1 MMSEEHIPSIFYDP
15 QRRRWRRFTR
25 MVQCIAA
32 VCSCLVAV
40 LLASILINPVLPS
53 LGLAPVRALP
63 HGHHLTPLPLQPIP
77 NRPEQRFQRAKR
89 KLAQAKQKL
98 TKSRVQ
104 ARLPVISPAP
114 SAPHGPSDFIGYYV
128 NWDDTSFTSLK
139 QNLGQLDK
147 LMPEW
152 LHLASADGTLAID
165 DAAQQTQVLTYIRTH
180 RPDLPIVPLVN
191 NFNSERME
199 WERAKLAAML
209 TNQAARG
216 RAIQH
221 LLQFVRDHG
230 FVGISIDFE
239 NVPAA
244 AQPALK
250 TFMHELSA
258 QFHPLGL
265 EVSQS
270 VPLDDPAFDYRGLAT
285 ATDYLILM
293 AYDEHWSSSKAGPIA
308 SQGWYAAALRRR
320 FAELLPQKYVIA
332 LGNYGYDWKATS
344 KAATE
349 ISVQEAFRT
358 AQESEGDIILDPVA
372 LNPTF
377 DYYDEH
383 EVLHHLWF
391 LDGVTLFNQLVEGQ
405 RYGPRGF
412 ALWRLGS
419 EDPSIWPVLTK
430 RTQLDRTAADTLR
443 LVHYGYDLDY
453 EGHGEV
459 LKVTATPSDG
469 TREITYDARSGLVTA
484 EHLSAYPSSFVI
496 TRWGGADPHKIAL
509 TFDDGPDA
517 RYTPQVLE
525 VLRREQV
532 PATFFIIGLNGDL
545 NARLLQRIVDEG
557 HEIGNHTFTHPNIA
571 RISPQ
576 LLSLELSAT
585 ERLFESRLGR
595 RSVLFRPPYAEDVE
609 PETPDQVK
617 PLLVTG
623 ALGYYTIG
631 MQIDPGDWRNPGVD
645 QIVQA
650 TINGA
655 VRGEG
660 NVVLLHDSGGDRAQ
674 TVEALPQIIAGL
686 RARGFQLV
694 RISELLGLSRDAV
707 MPPIPPE
714 ARFGAGL
721 TDVGFLFLNGV
732 SAAIHYLFL
741 IGIVLGVLRFLCIGT
756 LAVCERWQSRRAVYS
771 NEFAPSVSVIIP
783 AYNEEK
789 VICHTIRSL
798 LDSDYPHGD
807 IVVVDDGSRDDT
819 AQRVRE
825 SFGFNPRVR
834 LLTQANGGKA
844 QALNYGI
851 AQTQADIVVT
861 LDADTIVRRD
871 TVRKLVRHFV
881 DPQVAAVAGNAKV
894 GNRINLLTNWQ
905 ALEYIAS
912 QNLDRR
918 AFALLNCISVVPGA
932 VGAWRR
938 ELLVRAGGFVDET
951 LAEDADLTLAL
962 LRRGYTIDYEE
973 EAIAFTEAPDTVRGF
988 VQQRF
993 RWMYGTL
1000 QAAWKHVDTLFRRRY
1015 GALGMVAMPNVLIFQ
1030 ILFPLIAPVMD
1041 LLMVWSLVAAAWQRS
1056 QHPLDS
1062 ATDTL
1067 QSVLFY
1073 YALFFTLDLFATL
1086 VAFLLERNE
1095 DWSLLIWLV
1104 FQRFLYRQLMY
1115 YVAIKSA
1122 LTAMRGTI
1130 VGWGTLER
1138 KATVPM
1144 GGQASSQ
1151 YRRLP

>member
-1 MMSEEHIPSIFYDP
+1 LE
-15 QRRRWRRFTR
+15 
-25 MVQCIAA
+25 
-32 VCSCLVAV
+32 
-40 LLASILINPVLPS
+40 
-53 LGLAPVRALP
+53 
-63 HGHHLTPLPLQPIP
+63 
-77 NRPEQRFQRAKR
+77 
-89 KLAQAKQKL
+89 
-98 TKSRVQ
+98 
-104 ARLPVISPAP
+104 
-114 SAPHGPSDFIGYYV
+114 FIGYYV

-152 LHLASADGTLAID
+152 LHLASTDGALAID
-165 DAAQQTQVLTYIRTH
+165 DPPQQTQVLTYIHAH

-199 WERAKLAAML
+199 WERGKLTAML
-209 TNQAARG
+209 VNQAARG
-216 RAIQH
+216 RAIQN

-250 TFMHELSA
+250 TFMHELGA

-270 VPLDDPAFDYRGLAT
+270 VPVDDPAFDYRGLAT

-308 SQGWYAAALRRR
+308 SQRWYAAALRRR
-320 FAELLPQKYVIA
+320 FAELPPQKYVIA

-358 AQESEGDIILDPVA
+358 AQESEGHLALDPVA

-377 DYYDEH
+377 DYYDENDA
-383 EVLHHLWF
+383 LHHVWF
-391 LDGVTLFNQLVEGQ
+391 LDGVTIFNQLVEGQ
-405 RYGPRGF
+405 RYGPRGV

-419 EDPSIWPVLTK
+419 EDPSIWPVLAR

-453 EGHGEV
+453 EGRGEV
-459 LKVTATPSDG
+459 LRVTATPSDG
-469 TREITYDARSGLVTA
+469 TREVTYDAPSGLVTA
-484 EHLSAYPSSFVI
+484 EHLSTYPSSYVI

-509 TFDDGPDA
+509 TFDDGPDV

-532 PATFFIIGLNGDL
+532 PATFFIVGLNGDL
-545 NARLLQRIVDEG
+545 NAQLLQRIVDEG
-557 HEIGNHTFTHPNIA
+557 HEIGNHTFTHPNVA
-571 RISPQ
+571 MISPK
-576 LLSLELSAT
+576 LLSLELNAT

-623 ALGYYTIG
+623 DLGYYTIG
-631 MQIDPGDWRNPGVD
+631 MQIDPNDWRNPGVD

-650 TINGA
+650 TIDGA

-714 ARFGAGL
+714 ARLGARL
-721 TDVGFLFLNGV
+721 TDVGFLFLNWI
-732 SAAIHYLFL
+732 SATIHSLFL
-741 IGIVLGVLRFLCIGT
+741 IGIVLGVLRFLFIGA
-756 LAVCERWQSRRAVYS
+756 LAVSERWQSRHAVYS
-771 NEFAPSVSVIIP
+771 DDFTPSVSVIIP

-789 VICHTIRSL
+789 VICQTIRSL
-798 LDSDYPHGD
+798 LDSDYPHCD
-807 IVVVDDGSRDDT
+807 IVVVDDGSSDDT
-819 AQRVRE
+819 AQRVSE
-825 SFGFNPRVR
+825 SFRFNPRVR
-834 LLTQANGGKA
+834 LLTKANGGKA

-851 AQTQADIVVT
+851 AQTQAAIVVT
-861 LDADTIVRRD
+861 LDADTIFRRD

-938 ELLVRAGGFVDET
+938 EQLVRAGGFMDET

-973 EAIAFTEAPDTVRGF
+973 EALAFTEAPDTVRGF
-988 VQQRF
+988 VKQRF

-1000 QAAWKHVDTLFRRRY
+1000 QAAWKHLDTLWRPRY
-1015 GALGMVAMPNVLIFQ
+1015 GALGMFAMPNVLIFQ
-1030 ILFPLIAPVMD
+1030 ILFPLISPVMD
-1041 LLMVWSLVAAAWQRS
+1041 LLMVWSLVTAAWQRY
-1056 QHPLDS
+1056 QHPGDY

-1067 QSVLFY
+1067 QRVLFY
-1073 YALFFTLDLFATL
+1073 YALFFTLDLLATL
-1086 VAFLLERNE
+1086 VAFLLERKE

-1104 FQRFLYRQLMY
+1104 VQRFLYRQLMY
-1115 YVAIKSA
+1115 YVAIKST
-1122 LTAMRGTI
+1122 LTAIRGTI
-1130 VGWGTLER
+1130 VGWGKLER
-1138 KATVPM
+1138 KATVPL
-1144 GGQASSQ
+1144 GGQA
-1151 YRRLP
+1151 